1 MADFHDD
8 GTKATRC
15 MRQHGLSFHIDEFGY
30 LNEHRG
36 WKSED
41 RPANEYEL
49 EMWNALMELT
59 AEE

>member
-1 MADFHDD
+1 
-8 GTKATRC
+8 